1 VIGFVPG
8 FQVAWQAHLGGLA
21 IGALVGLIYAR
32 TRSVRRRALQVWLL
46 VAVAAGLVAL
56 LLVPPLIYG

>member
-1 VIGFVPG
+1 
-8 FQVAWQAHLGGLA
+8 
-21 IGALVGLIYAR
+21 VGLIYAR